1 MADPQAIR
9 AYHLRKNLV
18 RCALILFG
26 LAYAGMWCWF
36 APRLLGRLGT
46 VVGSRWSGLFL
57 IGGAMLLIEEL
68 LTLPVSF
75 YSGFILEHRY
85 HLSNETVPKWLIRQ
99 VKELLVGAVFG
110 VILLGGLYG
119 LLWYGGGLWW
129 LWVWVCWVL
138 LSVGLSKLFPVLI
151 LPIFYKSTPI
161 ENTALTERLKQRAE
175 DAGLRISGVFKLGLS
190 AETKKPNAMLTG
202 LGSTRRVLL
211 SDTLLE
217 AFELPEIETVF
228 AHELGHH
235 LRGHVWKGIAL
246 SAAAATLLI
255 AAIVWRLGPYAGNG
269 AAAWPH
275 AVAALP
281 QVFLVVTAI
290 GLALRPIMN
299 AISCRFETQCDR
311 DALRAA
317 GRDAYRSAFQK
328 LADMTMADP
337 KPSRLVEIFFYD
349 HPPISRR
356 LALAEE
362 ESPPDRPPES

>member
-18 RCALILFG
+18 RCAAILFG
-26 LAYAGMWCWF
+26 LVYAGVWCWL
-36 APRLLGRLGT
+36 APKWLGQPGPSA
-46 VVGSRWSGLFL
+46 GSRWLSLL
-57 IGGAMLLIEEL
+57 AIGGAMFAIEEL
-68 LTLPVSF
+68 LMLPVSF

-85 HLSNETVPKWLIRQ
+85 DLSNETVPKWLIRQ
-99 VKELLVGAVFG
+99 VKELLLSAVLGGA
-110 VILLGGLYG
+110 LLAGLYG
-119 LLWYGGGLWW
+119 LLWYGGRLWW
-129 LWVWVCWVL
+129 LWVWVGWIL
-138 LSVGLSKLFPVLI
+138 LSVGLTKLFPVLI

-161 ENTALTERLKQRAE
+161 ENPTLTERLRQLGE
-175 DAGLRISGVFKLGLS
+175 GAGVRVSGVFKLGLS
-190 AETKKPNAMLTG
+190 VETKKPNAMLTG

-211 SDTLLE
+211 ADTLLE

-235 LRGHVWKGIAL
+235 VRGHVWKGIAL
-246 SAAAATLLI
+246 SAATATVLI
-255 AAIVWRLGPYAGNG
+255 AAIVWRLGPSAGHG

-281 QVFLVVTAI
+281 QVLLVLMII
-290 GLALRPIMN
+290 GLAMRPIMN

-311 DALRAA
+311 DALRVA
-317 GRDAYRSAFQK
+317 GRDAYRAAFQK
-328 LADMTMADP
+328 LADMSMADP

-349 HPPISRR
+349 HPPISKR

-362 ESPPDRPPES
+362 QEQGG